1 MSWMNTIRSGMV
13 SLLVCALGVCAVGGC
28 TSVRTINPATAP
40 TGAAFEHI
48 DTGDTIAILLGD
60 GRSLKIVV
68 EWVEADAI
76 VSQEGVRYAKSDIR
90 QLQRRSFSGWK
101 TGVLIGGIVF
111 GAYVAAGLAV
121 VSAYDASF

>member
-1 MSWMNTIRSGMV
+1 MSRMNTIRSGV
-13 SLLVCALGVCAVGGC
+13 ASLLVCALALCAVGGC

-48 DTGDTIAILLGD
+48 AAGDTVAIRLGD

-68 EWVEADAI
+68 QRVEADAI
-76 VSQEGVRYAKSDIR
+76 VSQEGVRYARSDIR
-90 QLQRRSFSGWK
+90 QLQRNAFSGWK